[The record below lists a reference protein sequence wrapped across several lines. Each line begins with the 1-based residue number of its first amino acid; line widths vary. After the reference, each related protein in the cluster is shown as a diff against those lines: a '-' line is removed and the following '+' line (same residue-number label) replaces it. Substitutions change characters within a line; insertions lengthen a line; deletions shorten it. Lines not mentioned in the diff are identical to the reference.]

1 MMLWVILALMTIAA
15 LGAVVWPLLRS
26 RGMAAAGSDL
36 AVYRDQL
43 EEIERDRSEHRIEP
57 DEADAARVE
66 VSRRLLAAA
75 NAANATPE
83 GAGVSGRRRFGAVAV
98 TGVLIPLMAVA
109 LYGVLGSPE
118 LPGQPLASRA
128 PNSEEALERSPIGQL
143 LARVEAHLAE
153 NPNDGRGWE
162 VVAPVYMK
170 LERYDDAAKARRQVI
185 LLLGETPARD
195 VDLGEAITAAAN
207 GVISD
212 EAKVA
217 FDRAIKLDAEN
228 YKAQFYLGLAA
239 EQDGNNEEA
248 SRIWRGLIT
257 KAPADAPW
265 LVVVHQA
272 LERVDPQAAAA
283 LAANPDAA
291 VPRAAAPKT
300 AAAPKAEPGP
310 RPDDVAAAGEMTEAQ
325 RSQMIRGM
333 VDRLASR
340 LHENGSDLDG
350 WLRLLRAYKVLGEN
364 AKAKEAIAEARA
376 ALANEPDKLRNLDAA
391 IKDLDIGG

>member
-1 MMLWVILALMTIAA
+1 MSKC
-15 LGAVVWPLLRS
+15 R
-26 RGMAAAGSDL
+26 AG
-36 AVYRDQL
+36 
-43 EEIERDRSEHRIEP
+43 
-57 DEADAARVE
+57 
-66 VSRRLLAAA
+66 LLAAA
-75 NAANATPE
+75 NAANAQRRE
-83 GAGVSGRRRFGAVAV
+83 AAGASGRRRFAAVAAV
-98 TGVLIPLMAVA
+98 GIVIPLIAVA

-170 LERYDDAAKARRQVI
+170 LERYDDAAKARRQAI

-239 EQDGNNEEA
+239 EQDGNMRGGLA
-248 SRIWRGLIT
+248 HLAWPDRQCAGGRAVARRRAPGAGAGRPAGRGGDGGKSRRRG
-257 KAPADAPW
+257 PPC
-265 LVVVHQA
+265 
-272 LERVDPQAAAA
+272 
-283 LAANPDAA
+283 
-291 VPRAAAPKT
+291 
-300 AAAPKAEPGP
+300 AAPKAALRPRRNPG
-310 RPDDVAAAGEMTEAQ
+310 
-325 RSQMIRGM
+325 RGPM
-333 VDRLASR
+333 MSR
-340 LHENGSDLDG
+340 
-350 WLRLLRAYKVLGEN
+350 RRA
-364 AKAKEAIAEARA
+364 R
-376 ALANEPDKLRNLDAA
+376 
-391 IKDLDIGG
+391 